1 MKADTVPPVVR
12 YSAVQE
18 IYRGYNSD
26 MDGGNSRGRGGPM
39 RGRGRGRGGP
49 NRHGDSRFNA
59 GNDLSSDYVSNN
71 TDIKKGLAPSS
82 SRGHGNGRPGRGGS
96 DRGGRNSQ
104 GVGGGLADKE
114 RNIASE
120 NSAEN
125 EVVLT
130 GFLIGAIF
138 FLSLRLISCS
148 GSRHQTPD
156 TVDDRV
162 RDLPPR
168 QQHQYQSGPPPQSRG
183 HNQPP
188 RRDNRRDERRRM
200 TDEEDTVLDSQDVS
214 SIDRGFTL
222 DSHCRSLEFMSNE
235 DDVEGWVTA
244 GHKWLCYVLESVSS
258 VEGSRTRRRRR
269 RRRTRPRSQTPSG
282 ENVDA
287 QGGGAAP
294 GPSDQSAFTSKEGT
308 PAIEGPSKGPREQQK
323 PRNQRP
329 PTSKRSEGKPKEA
342 MVNGTSA

>member
-1 MKADTVPPVVR
+1 MP
-12 YSAVQE
+12 
-18 IYRGYNSD
+18 
-26 MDGGNSRGRGGPM
+26 
-39 RGRGRGRGGP
+39 
-49 NRHGDSRFNA
+49 
-59 GNDLSSDYVSNN
+59 
-71 TDIKKGLAPSS
+71 
-82 SRGHGNGRPGRGGS
+82 
-96 DRGGRNSQ
+96 
-104 GVGGGLADKE
+104 
-114 RNIASE
+114 
-120 NSAEN
+120 
-125 EVVLT
+125 
-130 GFLIGAIF
+130 
-138 FLSLRLISCS
+138 

-214 SIDRGFTL
+214 SVDRGETQEPRECGL
-222 DSHCRSLEFMSNE
+222 NEISSRNVGVRTHMNTVSNE
-235 DDVEGWVTA
+235 WVLKECDLKSQCRAWKDPGRDDEGA
-244 GHKWLCYVLESVSS
+244 GGGRGHVARHLPARMWMRKVRHFGEVGGEERHSYSVCDKSRRLGRVSTQLATHKPPHLSKQQNK
-258 VEGSRTRRRRR
+258 G
-269 RRRTRPRSQTPSG
+269 
-282 ENVDA
+282 
-287 QGGGAAP
+287 QGGGVAP

>member
-1 MKADTVPPVVR
+1 MP
-12 YSAVQE
+12 
-18 IYRGYNSD
+18 
-26 MDGGNSRGRGGPM
+26 
-39 RGRGRGRGGP
+39 
-49 NRHGDSRFNA
+49 
-59 GNDLSSDYVSNN
+59 
-71 TDIKKGLAPSS
+71 
-82 SRGHGNGRPGRGGS
+82 
-96 DRGGRNSQ
+96 
-104 GVGGGLADKE
+104 
-114 RNIASE
+114 
-120 NSAEN
+120 
-125 EVVLT
+125 
-130 GFLIGAIF
+130 
-138 FLSLRLISCS
+138 

-214 SIDRGFTL
+214 SIDRG
-222 DSHCRSLEFMSNE
+222 
-235 DDVEGWVTA
+235 
-244 GHKWLCYVLESVSS
+244 
-258 VEGSRTRRRRR
+258 
-269 RRRTRPRSQTPSG
+269 
-282 ENVDA
+282 
-287 QGGGAAP
+287 GGAAP